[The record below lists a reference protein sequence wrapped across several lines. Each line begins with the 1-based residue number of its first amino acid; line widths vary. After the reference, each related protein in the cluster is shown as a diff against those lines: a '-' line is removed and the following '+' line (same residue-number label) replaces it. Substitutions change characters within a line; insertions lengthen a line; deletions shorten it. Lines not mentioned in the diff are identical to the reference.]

1 MLDLNQIAL
10 FVYVVRSGS
19 FAEVSRRFDIPPNTI
34 SRRVA
39 LLEDALGTLL
49 FQRSTRKLTLTSAGR
64 AFYEDVA
71 DSIETLERAGEA
83 VLGEE
88 NAIAGLV
95 RIAAPVDFFDLFPI
109 NWIREFMRANPKIQ
123 FDFVI
128 GDTTVDLIAQGIDI
142 AFRAG
147 VLPDSSYVIRTI
159 SDAFAVLVVSPELL
173 KQASPQAI
181 SDLEKMPCI
190 VGVGKQVRSTWR
202 MQGLSGTTEVTVRA
216 SFKANSTLAQLQA
229 CIAGIGI
236 ALLPSRLV
244 RAPLNRGEVIQV
256 LPEYRLHAG
265 GFYAVLPSRRHV
277 PAAVRQFMQFA
288 LAKFESEERFA
299 LSKGRADR
307 RPGGADGRPP
317 AGRQSSQRSSH
328 HPKQTSRRLRN

>member
-10 FVYVVRSGS
+10 FVYVVRGGS
-19 FAEVSRRFDIPPNTI
+19 FAEASRRFDIPPNTI

-83 VLGEE
+83 VVGEG

-109 NWIREFMRANPKIQ
+109 DWIREFMRANPKIQ

-202 MQGLSGTTEVTVRA
+202 LQGPSGTTEVTVRA
-216 SFKANSTLAQLQA
+216 SFKADSSIAQLRA

-236 ALLPSRLV
+236 ALLPSGLV
-244 RAPLNRGEVIQV
+244 REPLKRGELVRV
-256 LPEYRLHAG
+256 LPEYCLHAG
-265 GFYAVLPSRRHV
+265 SFYVVLPTRRLV
-277 PAAVRQFMQFA
+277 PAAVRHFMQFA
-288 LAKFESEERFA
+288 MAKFESQERFA
-299 LSKGRADR
+299 LGDGEPAR
-307 RPGGADGRPP
+307 RPRGADKRPS
-317 AGRQSSQRSSH
+317 AGRRSSGVSH
-328 HPKQTSRRLRN
+328 RPKRTS